1 MKKVFFLAIYWY
13 LKTFKGLSI
22 SEKTMSEIS
31 FFGRKFTELYRDSLT
46 NSILSDDDKAN
57 LYGLSGF
64 IKDLLKLY
72 MSFTPLWTVV
82 AIYHKDSRKTR

>member
-1 MKKVFFLAIYWY
+1 
-13 LKTFKGLSI
+13 
-22 SEKTMSEIS
+22 MSEIS

-57 LYGLSGF
+57 LYGLSEF